1 MAAFDL
7 DELIASISVRVQSER
22 LLLATLCL
30 NLELLQKPNGFVGYP
45 GGASAHMMRRVLL

>member
-45 GGASAHMMRRVLL
+45 GGASARMMRRVLL